1 MDKHTIWKEW
11 PHFPSTVKAIHAI
24 SHTINIIQWRGAGK
38 RTQYIRR
45 EQSSPGN
52 LQVGHVPSNCTRHI
66 PQTSSSGMS
75 QRQIAT
81 AFHSLMVA
89 FIFFLL
95 FIFYFFIF
103 CLLLL
108 RLLLLVLSR
117 AAAKRERDRQ
127 KAVVVWFVVVGRV
140 VGRSYLFA
148 VSAWADTDSCF
159 VRTSEKCPINLIL
172 LPPSLDHLS
181 LRAAVCKQPSP
192 ASPLVLPWPALLS
205 VALWAFH

>member
-1 MDKHTIWKEW
+1 MERCRQKNPVHTQG
-11 PHFPSTVKAIHAI
+11 TVIAGEFAGRTRPIELHA
-24 SHTINIIQWRGAGK
+24 TYPAD
-38 RTQYIRR
+38 
-45 EQSSPGN
+45 
-52 LQVGHVPSNCTRHI
+52 LVVGHVPAPDRNSVPLFN
-66 PQTSSSGMS
+66 G
-75 QRQIAT
+75 
-81 AFHSLMVA
+81 SLH
-89 FIFFLL
+89 FFLL